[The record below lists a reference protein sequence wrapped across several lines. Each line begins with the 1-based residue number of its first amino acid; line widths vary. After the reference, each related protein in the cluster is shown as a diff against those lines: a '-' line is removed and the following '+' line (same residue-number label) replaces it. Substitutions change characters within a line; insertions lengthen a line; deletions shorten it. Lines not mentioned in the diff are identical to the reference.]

1 MTGVTNSTSAF
12 FDRSL
17 GQMSDLRTTLER
29 LQTQIATGVRI
40 ERSSDDPV
48 GAARLRALARLER
61 RGETENE
68 NAARVEQDLSEAS
81 GQIDGMVLI
90 LQRARELAVAAAN
103 TPVGAEGRAAI
114 AAEIEQLE
122 QSLLDRANG
131 LSITGEPLFAGTG
144 NAPAF
149 VRDASGAVIYGG
161 NSQSIGVAVSPGIAI
176 ERGISGDQLLEFDVN
191 GTPASAFSVLSGLAF
206 ALRGGAADP
215 IAAAQDALAGI
226 DAALESTSRN
236 QTIIG
241 SRLDWVIA
249 VQQGQET
256 RALDIAEQRSQVAD
270 TDVSDAIVRLQQTLT
285 ALEASQAT
293 FTRISSLSLFNAL

>member
-1 MTGVTNSTSAF
+1 MTGITNSTGAF

-17 GQMSDLRTTLER
+17 GQMSNLRTTLER

-48 GAARLRALARLER
+48 GAARLRSLARLER
-61 RGETENE
+61 RGETESE
-68 NAARVEQDLSEAS
+68 NAARVEQDLTEAS

-103 TPVGAEGRAAI
+103 TPVGEDGRAAI
-114 AAEIEQLE
+114 AAEIEELE
-122 QSLLDRANG
+122 QSLFDRANG
-131 LSITGEPLFAGTG
+131 LSISGEPLFAGTANGPAFTRDANG
-144 NAPAF
+144 NA
-149 VRDASGAVIYGG
+149 VYGG
-161 NSQSIGVAVSPGIAI
+161 NSQGIGVAVAPGIAI
-176 ERGISGDQLLEFDVN
+176 ERGVSGDQLLEFDVD
-191 GTPASAFSVLSGLAF
+191 GAPTSAFSVLSGLAS

-215 IAAAQDALAGI
+215 IAAAQSALTGI
-226 DAALESTSRN
+226 DAALENTSRN

-249 VQQGQET
+249 VQQDQQT
-256 RALDIAEQRSQVAD
+256 RTLDIAEQRSQVAD

-293 FTRISSLSLFNAL
+293 FTRISSLTLFNAL